1 MRTRISQRTEDVEEL
16 DHRPG
21 PAVRDDQWQRVGLR
35 RADVHDV
42 NWLTVNVGHDVL
54 ERIQARFLSTPVETI
69 APIRDELAQVLELS
83 ALVPADPF
91 DGVRKAG
98 LAEARSKVV
107 EVGVGNRDPERSEL
121 ERHPVSSLVS
131 RERGGPRSSRD
142 NAATPVNPA
151 QSARRL
157 RRLRGACA
165 RMPTQGTTRSSPR
178 HCGARGQEGRDRG
191 KRRRDHVRRR
201 PRG

>member
-1 MRTRISQRTEDVEEL
+1 MSSKTRDREGLIGATEIGD
-16 DHRPG
+16 RSI
-21 PAVRDDQWQRVGLR
+21 AGLLS
-35 RADVHDV
+35 ALAEAPDF
-42 NWLTVNVGHDVL
+42 
-54 ERIQARFLSTPVETI
+54 ASAASFL
-69 APIRDELAQVLELS
+69 LAQVLELS

-91 DGVRKAG
+91 DGVREAG

-121 ERHPVSSLVS
+121 ERHPVFSLVS

-165 RMPTQGTTRSSPR
+165 RMPTQGTKRSSPR
-178 HCGARGQEGRDRG
+178 H
-191 KRRRDHVRRR
+191 
-201 PRG
+201 